1 VRSAVQ
7 VGPGPP
13 GVPWLAAFA
22 GVRQALLFGHREV
35 VRGARYGH
43 GGAIFRA
50 SCVTGI
56 GKSRV
61 LPFFV
66 VSSVCR
72 QDAHLAWVCGP
83 FRQERPFDGS
93 RWNRLRR
100 SRPHFPSLLAR
111 AGVPAS
117 AGVPVKSQTSWG
129 SLWWWLAGDEE
140 SKGIWWMPWRQ
151 EAMKD
156 VARCEKLGGAASRR

>member
-1 VRSAVQ
+1 M
-7 VGPGPP
+7 
-13 GVPWLAAFA
+13 
-22 GVRQALLFGHREV
+22 
-35 VRGARYGH
+35 
-43 GGAIFRA
+43 IRA

-61 LPFFV
+61 LPFFL

-83 FRQERPFDGS
+83 FRARTALFVVVAGII
-93 RWNRLRR
+93 LRR
-100 SRPHFPSLLAR
+100 PLPLPCSVSRGHLCGRVAR
-111 AGVPAS
+111 RG
-117 AGVPVKSQTSWG
+117 G
-129 SLWWWLAGDEE
+129 LWWWLAGDEE

-156 VARCEKLGGAASRR
+156 VARCEKPWGAASRL